1 MRRALL
7 VSYYFPPRFSVGGK
21 RAYRFAKFLPEHG
34 WAATVLTA
42 RPPPG
47 ERLDP
52 SFGEADLAGCD
63 VRRDY
68 LSAAE
73 LARMPRRV
81 LGSDG
86 TVEAPTEAPVP
97 VARRRG
103 LARLA
108 AEVRYVPVIGP
119 DAGRVPALAAR
130 IARLA
135 REVGAEVIF
144 ASGAPWEAVLAGA
157 LAGRAIGRPVVVDF
171 RDPWSFGPVMATR
184 PAWVRAASALVE
196 RAAVGAAAA
205 FTVTSEMTRDA
216 YVERGIARRVA
227 CIRTGFDPDA
237 AFAPRRDEAVT
248 LVHFGNCYS
257 ERTLAPFV
265 RALAAVARRRSL
277 GPGAIRLLNLGRVAK
292 SDLRLAEELG
302 VSRLFEHRAVLP
314 YAEGLGLVAGADLA
328 LLTGFGD
335 EPYLLPGKVYDYLLA
350 RAPILA
356 VSPSP
361 EVARILDATR
371 LGWTH
376 AGGDAAA
383 IERRIEDA
391 VDARAAGRPLV
402 EPDLAALSGL
412 SARATAGALARLF
425 EDVAARIGHA
435 AR

>member
-47 ERLDP
+47 ERLDT
-52 SFGEADLAGCD
+52 SFAEADLLPACD

-68 LSAAE
+68 LTDAE
-73 LARMPRRV
+73 LARMPRRA

-86 TVEAPTEAPVP
+86 TVEAPTEAPRQ
-97 VARRRG
+97 VARQRG
-103 LARLA
+103 LARVA
-108 AEVRYVPVIGP
+108 AELRYVPVIGP
-119 DAGRVPALAAR
+119 DAGRIPALAAR
-130 IARLA
+130 IGRLA

-144 ASGAPWEAVLAGA
+144 ASGAPWATVLAGV
-157 LAGRAIGRPVVVDF
+157 LAGRAIGRPVVADF
-171 RDPWSFGPVMATR
+171 RDPWSFGPMRGMR
-184 PAWVRAASALVE
+184 PAWVRAAVALVE

-216 YVERGIARRVA
+216 YAARGIARRVA
-227 CIRTGFDPDA
+227 SIRTGFDPDA
-237 AFAPRRDEAVT
+237 AVAPRRDGAVT
-248 LVHFGNCYS
+248 LVHFGNCYG

-292 SDLRLAEELG
+292 SDLLLAEELG
-302 VSRLFEHRAVLP
+302 VSRLIEHRTVLP

-328 LLTGFGD
+328 LLIGFGD
-335 EPYLLPGKVYDYLLA
+335 EPYLLPGKLYDYLLA

-361 EVARILDATR
+361 EVARILEATR

-376 AGGDAAA
+376 AAGDAAA
-383 IERRIEDA
+383 IERRVEDA

-402 EPDLAALSGL
+402 EPDDEALSGL

-425 EDVAARIGHA
+425 EDVTARGGG
-435 AR
+435 

>member
-1 MRRALL
+1 MKRALL
-7 VSYYFPPRFSVGGK
+7 VSYYFPPRFSIGGK

-34 WAATVLTA
+34 WETTVLA
-42 RPPPG
+42 AKPPPG
-47 ERLDP
+47 ERVDP
-52 SFGEADLAGCD
+52 SFTDADLPACD

-68 LSAAE
+68 LTDAE
-73 LARMPRRV
+73 LARMPRRA

-86 TVEAPTEAPVP
+86 TLEAPTEAPVP
-97 VARRRG
+97 VAQRKG
-103 LARLA
+103 FARVA
-108 AEVRYVPVIGP
+108 AEIRYVPVIGP
-119 DAGRVPALAAR
+119 DAGRVPALAVR

-144 ASGAPWEAVLAGA
+144 ASGPPWEAVLAGV

-171 RDPWSFGPVMATR
+171 RDPWSFGPLMATR
-184 PAWVRAASALVE
+184 PAWSRAAAALVE
-196 RAAVGAAAA
+196 RTVVGAAAA

-216 YVERGIARRVA
+216 YAERRIARRVE

-237 AFAPRRDEAVT
+237 AAAPQRGAAVT

-277 GPGAIRLLNLGRVAK
+277 GPGAIRLLNLGRVAR

-302 VSRLFEHRAVLP
+302 VSRLFEYRTVLP

-328 LLTGFGD
+328 LLAGCGE
-335 EPYLLPGKVYDYLLA
+335 EPYFLPGKLYDYLLA
-350 RAPILA
+350 RAPVLA
-356 VSPSP
+356 AFASP
-361 EVARILDATR
+361 EIERILETTR

-376 AGGDAAA
+376 AAGDAAA

-391 VDARAAGRPLV
+391 LDARAAGRPLV
-402 EPDLAALSGL
+402 EPDHAALSAL
-412 SARATAGALARLF
+412 SARASAGALARLF
-425 EDVAARIGHA
+425 EDVAASPRG
-435 AR
+435 